1 MLDQYFPIAVLVI
14 LAIAVALIAIGLGV
28 LFGPRRPNARKAQPY
43 ESGMNPYGPG
53 TRRMSV
59 RYYLIAVLF
68 ILFDVEVIFFFPWAV
83 VFRSLGVPGLIEMV
97 VFIVI
102 LEVAF
107 VYAWKKGALE
117 WE

>member
-1 MLDQYFPIAVLVI
+1 MLDPYFPIATLVI
-14 LAIAVALIAIGLGV
+14 LATALALVVVLLGAFV
-28 LFGPRRPNARKAQPY
+28 GPRRPTARKAQPY
-43 ESGMNPYGPG
+43 ESGMIPYGPG

-59 RYYLIAVLF
+59 RYYLVAVLF

-83 VFRSLGVPGLIEMV
+83 VFRSLGIPGLVEMI
-97 VFIVI
+97 VFSAI
-102 LEVAF
+102 LEVAY

>member
-1 MLDQYFPIAVLVI
+1 MLDPYFPIATLVI
-14 LAIAVALIAIGLGV
+14 LATALDLVVILLGA
-28 LFGPRRPNARKAQPY
+28 LMGPRRPTARKAQPY
-43 ESGMNPYGPG
+43 ESGMIPYGPG

-59 RYYLIAVLF
+59 RYYLVAVLF

-83 VFRSLGVPGLIEMV
+83 VFRSLGIPGLVEMI
-97 VFIVI
+97 VFIAI
-102 LEVAF
+102 LEVAY

>member
-1 MLDQYFPIAVLVI
+1 MLESYYPIVVIVI
-14 LAIAVALIAIGLGV
+14 LATVLALLVVLLGAV
-28 LFGPRRPNARKAQPY
+28 FGPHRPTPRKMQPY
-43 ESGMNPYGPG
+43 ESGMNPYGSG

-83 VFRSLGVPGLIEMV
+83 VFRSLGIPGLVVML
-97 VFIVI
+97 VFIAV
-102 LEVAF
+102 LEVAY

>member
-1 MLDQYFPIAVLVI
+1 MLDPYFPIATLVI
-14 LAIAVALIAIGLGV
+14 LATALALVVVFLGAF
-28 LFGPRRPNARKAQPY
+28 FGPRRPTARKAQPY
-43 ESGMNPYGPG
+43 ESGMIPYGPG

-59 RYYLIAVLF
+59 RYYLVAVLF

-83 VFRSLGVPGLIEMV
+83 VFRSLGIPGLVEMF
-97 VFIVI
+97 VFIAI
-102 LEVAF
+102 LEVAY